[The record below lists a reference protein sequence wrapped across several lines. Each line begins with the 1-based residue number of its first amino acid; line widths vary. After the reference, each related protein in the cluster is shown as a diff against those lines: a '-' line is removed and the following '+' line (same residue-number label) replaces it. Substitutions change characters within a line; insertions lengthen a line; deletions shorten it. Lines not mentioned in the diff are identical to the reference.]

1 MLVSCFSINVEM
13 TFLAGLTLLGE
24 NLYELSLDT
33 SLVSCIF
40 RLGTMSMKMLN
51 TSGGHSRL
59 IEATAASPAQLSPNS
74 HAVDTRQPG
83 FGQPLAWGCM
93 R

>member
-1 MLVSCFSINVEM
+1 MWAT
-13 TFLAGLTLLGE
+13 TFLAGLTPLGD

-33 SLVSCIF
+33 SLVSCIL
-40 RLGTMSMKMLN
+40 RLGKMSMQMLN
-51 TSGGHSRL
+51 TSGIHSRL

-74 HAVDTRQPG
+74 YAVDTRQPV
-83 FGQPLAWGCM
+83 FGQTLAWGCM